1 MRKFVKSAFKFTLF
15 SAILFIIASCR
26 DKQSEKDSCTI
37 YVNLA
42 SALPLKEAVT
52 SMDVIMLQDSAA
64 SHFPGNYSKVEWKGD
79 SIFVLDTWKD
89 PGLYLYNSEGTL
101 LHSYTKRGEGPDEF
115 VGIVDFN
122 VTSSEI
128 ILLDTYATSQRI
140 ILDRDFVFQRK
151 EKAEEQARH
160 FFSEE
165 NSQGIWYDRGN
176 VAYGVNKDKLV
187 YFDGD
192 KRISVLPIPQEI
204 HNVTFASYNVFA
216 KIANDTIMYLPA
228 VEPKIY
234 KCYAGKAEVL
244 CKLDFGNLWPD
255 FSQIGNKNNPL
266 ELMRRISEEGKI
278 YSTNML
284 SAGKNLAI
292 TFYCKDKFYILMF
305 RCDDFSTCTLLEVD
319 KQTLES
325 LGSLVAMT
333 EDSLVFGEPGKLIRM
348 KI

>member
-1 MRKFVKSAFKFTLF
+1 MKTFKFTLF
-15 SAILFIIASCR
+15 SVMWFMMASCA

-37 YVNLA
+37 YVDLG
-42 SALPLKEAVT
+42 SALPLKEAVA
-52 SMDVIMLQDSAA
+52 SMDVIMLQDSSA
-64 SHFPGNYSKVEWKGD
+64 SHFPGNYSKVEWMGD

-101 LHSYTKRGEGPDEF
+101 IHSYTKRGNGPDEF
-115 VGIVDFN
+115 VGIADFN
-122 VTSSEI
+122 VTSSDI
-128 ILLDTYATSQRI
+128 ILLDTYAISQRI
-140 ILDRDFVFQRK
+140 FLNRDFVFQRK
-151 EKAEEQARH
+151 EKAEKQAKH

-165 NSQGIWYDRGN
+165 DGQGIWYDRGN

-192 KRISVLPIPQEI
+192 KRISVLPIPQELQ
-204 HNVTFASYNVFA
+204 NVTFASYNVFA
-216 KIANDTIMYLPA
+216 KLANDTILYLPA

-244 CKLDFGNLWPD
+244 CKLDFGNSWPD
-255 FSQIGNKNNPL
+255 FSQIANKNNPL
-266 ELMRRISEEGKI
+266 DLMRRISEEGKI

-305 RCDDFSTCTLLEVD
+305 RCDDLSTCKLLEVD
-319 KQTLES
+319 KQTLVG
-325 LGSLVAMT
+325 LGALVAMT
-333 EDSLVFGEPGKLIRM
+333 EHSLIFGEPGKLIRIM
-348 KI
+348 I